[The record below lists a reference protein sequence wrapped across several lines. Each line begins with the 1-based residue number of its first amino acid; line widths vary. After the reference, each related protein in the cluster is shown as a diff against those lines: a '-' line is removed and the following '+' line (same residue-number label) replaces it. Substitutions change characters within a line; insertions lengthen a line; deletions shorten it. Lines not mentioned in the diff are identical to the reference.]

1 MNSVGPTRLILLQ
14 AGKYDYGEIEL
25 VRPLH
30 LIGPNNVGKTSLIST
45 LQFLYI
51 DDQRYMHFSRQLDET
66 RQYYFANRHS
76 YILFE
81 CLTPTGYQVVG
92 VQGLGPLKRY
102 EFQRFAYRGRFEID
116 DFIENRRLRPEEEIR
131 ARLSGRDYTLLE
143 PRHLQAALTGIGDNK
158 GVHLGLVP
166 IRNRDHYERF
176 RRAFS
181 NLLRLSHLSQDELKR
196 FLFEIYSG
204 EFQQRE
210 IDLEQGGYSSQY
222 QKVKKGADELRD
234 LQMIADNARQLVLLA
249 EKRKGQR
256 LKLPALWSAI
266 REGFLKRESE
276 ASELWAELESE
287 ASRLRSEEDELE
299 SRRTSIEID
308 ARNVVQRI
316 GALNDQLSKLAEAD
330 VEFRE
335 YLPEFAEARFIQL
348 KKEIREAGIKLRDS
362 SFEPREKVQARMV
375 SLERELQGKE
385 VLRTHVS
392 KTLALRL
399 KKLFPD
405 PDLKQIFRILNPKI
419 LGLLIGSDE
428 VEIADES
435 VLRNQLQYVLAKIFE
450 ESYRDEA
457 IKIKLDR
464 LEAPDLE
471 EFVDIARISGRIN
484 EIKVQLQR
492 DTTILQA
499 IDDAEIV
506 RRKNDDL
513 EREFESLQERRLR
526 YSDYR
531 KAIEASQ
538 KWRMEREKLL
548 GEESI
553 YADEIKN
560 LGKRH
565 DEIVERL
572 RTIEGEVDQQKKE
585 MDRLKSRIRLLEPPD
600 PEWTGGEWR
609 DLPSDMENLFSHYE
623 RLKADECEAS
633 SKIREELKW
642 IEIRTYGRYRAGT
655 EEETLRRLS
664 EELEALSEREEA
676 VQKLWSG
683 LAADLRRAF
692 KGLSDD
698 LDTLKSRVDDLN
710 RQLAKVSVSNLAKL
724 HLHVRDIPQWIERIR
739 TVIEAEELPLFGNP
753 QETENALKQLGD
765 LLQSYRRVELFDLF
779 ELSFEVTTADGK
791 INSYPKLE
799 SIESH
804 GTTITIKVLINLML
818 LRGLLDDRKGRESSI
833 PFYLDEASSLDNDNL
848 KAIVEQAQS
857 MGFIPILASPEPMDA
872 ADHLYFLVDRNGRV
886 LLEPRSSL
894 MRIRR
899 HVPPESETEVPG
911 EKREEV
917 V

>member
-1 MNSVGPTRLILLQ
+1 MSTVGPTRLILLQ
-14 AGKYDYGEIEL
+14 SGKYDYGEIEL
-25 VRPLH
+25 IRPLH

-66 RQYYFANRHS
+66 RRYYFPNRHS

-81 CLTPTGYQVVG
+81 CLTPTGYRVVG

-102 EFQRFAYRGRFEID
+102 EFQRFAYRGRFELD
-116 DFIENRRLRPEEEIR
+116 DFIENRTLRPEEEIK
-131 ARLSGRDYTLLE
+131 ARLSNRDYTLLE

-181 NLLRLSHLSQDELKR
+181 NLLRLSHLSQDEMKR

-204 EFQQRE
+204 EFKQRE

-222 QKVKKGADELRD
+222 QKVRKGADELRD
-234 LQMIADNARQLVLLA
+234 LQTIADAARQLVLLA
-249 EKRKGQR
+249 EKRNGLR
-256 LKLPALWSAI
+256 LKLPVLWSAI

-276 ASELWAELESE
+276 ASERRTELESE
-287 ASRLRSEEDELE
+287 ASRIRSEDDEIQ
-299 SRRTSIEID
+299 SRRTTLEVRSHALAES
-308 ARNVVQRI
+308 I
-316 GALNDQLSKLAEAD
+316 GALNHQLKELTEAEI
-330 VEFRE
+330 EFRE
-335 YLPEFAEARFIQL
+335 YMPEFADARFVQL
-348 KKEIREAGIKLRDS
+348 KKEIQEAGIKLRDS
-362 SFEPREKVQARMV
+362 TLEPREKVQNRIK
-375 SLERELQGKE
+375 SHDHELQDKE
-385 VLRTHVS
+385 VLRAQVS
-392 KTLALRL
+392 RTLALRL

-405 PDLKQIFRILNPKI
+405 SDLKQIFRILNPNI
-419 LGLLIGSDE
+419 LGLLIGLDE
-428 VEIADES
+428 VEIVDES
-435 VLRNQLQYVLAKIFE
+435 FLRNQLQYVLSKISE
-450 ESYRDEA
+450 ETYHDKA
-457 IKIKLDR
+457 IRIKLDR

-471 EFVDIARISGRIN
+471 EFLDVARISGRIE

-492 DTTILQA
+492 DTAILQA
-499 IDDAEIV
+499 INDAEIV
-506 RRKNDDL
+506 KRKIDEL
-513 EREFESLQERRLR
+513 ERESESLQERRLR
-526 YSDYR
+526 YNDYL
-531 KAIEASQ
+531 KANDAS
-538 KWRMEREKLL
+538 KEWRGEREKLL
-548 GEESI
+548 GEESN
-553 YADEIKN
+553 YAKELKN
-560 LGKRH
+560 LEKQH
-565 DEIVERL
+565 EEIVERL
-572 RTIEGEVDQQKKE
+572 RTIVSIVEQLKKDV
-585 MDRLKSRIRLLEPPD
+585 DRLKSRIRLLEPPH
-600 PEWTGGEWR
+600 PEWTGEER
-609 DLPSDMENLFSHYE
+609 LDIPTDMEDLFSLYD
-623 RLKADECEAS
+623 RLKTEERESS
-633 SKIREELKW
+633 SKIQEGLKW
-642 IEIRTYGRYRAGT
+642 IESRTYGRYRAGA
-655 EEETLRRLS
+655 EEETLKTLS
-664 EELEALSEREEA
+664 EELDALSEREEA
-676 VQKLWSG
+676 VQKLWTG
-683 LAADLRRAF
+683 LGADLRGAF

-698 LDTLKSRVDDLN
+698 LDTLKSRVDELN

-739 TVIEAEELPLFGNP
+739 TVIDAEELPLFGNP
-753 QETENALKQLGD
+753 QATENALKQLGD

-791 INSYPKLE
+791 TNSYPKLE

-833 PFYLDEASSLDNDNL
+833 PFYLDEASSLDSDNL

-857 MGFIPILASPEPMDA
+857 MGFTPILASPEPMDA

-886 LLEPRSSL
+886 LLEPRAS

-899 HVPPESETEVPG
+899 DASPDSETENSG